1 MSDNWFDKLRDLGK
15 QMGQTAYIAGLKGEV
30 LEMVAPGRARMR
42 LPYGPDLVGDP
53 DTGIVHG
60 GVITG
65 ILDHTCGMCVT
76 AALRTPMPI
85 ATLDLRIDYMKPA
98 VPGQDIFAEAEC
110 VKVGHDV
117 AFVRGLAHQG
127 SREEPIAL
135 CTGAFMLIRG
145 GYQMPPAAE

>member
-1 MSDNWFDKLRDLGK
+1 MSKDWIDRLSGLA
-15 QMGQTAYIAGLKGEV
+15 QHMGQTAYVAGLKGEV
-30 LEMVAPGRARMR
+30 LEITPARARLR
-42 LPYGPDLVGDP
+42 IPYGPDLVGDP
-53 DTGIVHG
+53 DTGVVHG

-65 ILDHTCGMCVT
+65 MLDHTCGMCVVG
-76 AALRTPMPI
+76 ALREPMPI

-98 VPGQDIFAEAEC
+98 VPGEDIFAEAEC
-110 VKVGHDV
+110 VKVGHDI

-145 GYQMPPAAE
+145 GAAFPAE

>member
-1 MSDNWFDKLRDLGK
+1 MSDNWFDRLKDIGRH
-15 QMGQTAYIAGLKGEV
+15 MGQTAYIAGLKGEV
-30 LEMVAPGRARMR
+30 LEITSTGKARMR
-42 LPYGPDLVGDP
+42 MPYGPDLVGDP
-53 DTGIVHG
+53 DTGVVHG

-65 ILDHTCGMCVT
+65 MLDHTCGMSVT
-76 AALRTPMPI
+76 GALRTPMPI

>member
-1 MSDNWFDKLRDLGK
+1 MSDAWFENFSALGK
-15 QMGQTAYIAGLKGEV
+15 HMGQTAYIAGLKGEV
-30 LEMVAPGRARMR
+30 LEIAAPGRARLR

-65 ILDHTCGMCVT
+65 MLDHTCGMCVV
-76 AALRTPMPI
+76 AALRAPMPI

-110 VKVGHDV
+110 VKVGHDI

-127 SREEPIAL
+127 SRENPIAL
-135 CTGAFMLIRG
+135 CTGAFMLIRS
-145 GYQMPPAAE
+145 GYPMPPASA